1 MKGNL
6 IVKEIE
12 VYEVAVGQ
20 FQDEATGKVINYRNL
35 KENFNGGIATPS
47 YKISPSLADKMVNEL
62 CFGDIVKISVPLKM
76 YKDKWVLGEIVAFEK
91 IVEKK

>member
-6 IVKEIE
+6 IVREIE

-20 FQDEATGKVINYRNL
+20 FSDETTGKVINYRNL
-35 KENFNGGIATPS
+35 KENYMGGVATPS

-62 CFGDIVKISVPLKM
+62 CFGDKVKISVPLKM
-76 YKDKWVLGEIVAFEK
+76 YKDKWALGEIVAFEK
-91 IVEKK
+91 IID